1 VTDIP
6 TVLQRIGSDFPAFR
20 PDPSPA
26 KERTV
31 ASAFEKLR
39 VSPLKNTVLLDYLG
53 TRGIPSDIA
62 SRECVEVHYRMYGKW
77 YFAIGF
83 KNRKGGLEIRNP
95 YFKGAVSPK
104 DITHV
109 SHNTG
114 DRRQSSVLVF
124 EGFMDYLSYL
134 ALKKGQA
141 VPDCVVLNS
150 VTNLPKA
157 MDILRSYGQ
166 VCYFLDND
174 EVGRKAVEEIR
185 KQCGK
190 ISDKAIH
197 YLPHKDLNEFLQ
209 ERIRSER
216 MTVRQGAKNQEG

>member
-1 VTDIP
+1 M
-6 TVLQRIGSDFPAFR
+6 QRIGSDFPAFR
-20 PDPSPA
+20 PDLSPA

-31 ASAFEKLR
+31 ASAFEELR

-77 YFAIGF
+77 YFAVGF

-109 SHNTG
+109 SHNAG
-114 DRRQSSVLVF
+114 DRRHSSVLVF

-166 VCYFLDND
+166 VCCFLDND

>member
-1 VTDIP
+1 M
-6 TVLQRIGSDFPAFR
+6 RG
-20 PDPSPA
+20 
-26 KERTV
+26 
-31 ASAFEKLR
+31 
-39 VSPLKNTVLLDYLG
+39 G
-53 TRGIPSDIA
+53 TLPHARQ
-62 SRECVEVHYRMYGKW
+62 W
-77 YFAIGF
+77 YFAVGF

-150 VTNLPKA
+150 VANLPKA

-166 VCYFLDND
+166 VCCFLDND
-174 EVGRKAVEEIR
+174 EAGKKAVEEIGR
-185 KQCGK
+185 QCEK
-190 ISDKAIH
+190 VIDKAMH

-209 ERIRSER
+209 ERIKSSLADR
-216 MTVRQGAKNQEG
+216 TKLGQACG

>member
-1 VTDIP
+1 
-6 TVLQRIGSDFPAFR
+6 
-20 PDPSPA
+20 
-26 KERTV
+26 
-31 ASAFEKLR
+31 
-39 VSPLKNTVLLDYLG
+39 
-53 TRGIPSDIA
+53 
-62 SRECVEVHYRMYGKW
+62 MYGKW

-124 EGFMDYLSYL
+124 EEFMDYLSYL

-166 VCYFLDND
+166 VCCFLDND

>member
-1 VTDIP
+1 MTDIP

-20 PDPSPA
+20 PVPSPA
-26 KERTV
+26 KGRTV
-31 ASAFEKLR
+31 ASAFEELR

-62 SRECVEVHYRMYGKW
+62 SRECVEVHYRMRGKW
-77 YFAIGF
+77 YFAVGF

-104 DITHV
+104 DITYV
-109 SHNTG
+109 SHNAV

-150 VTNLPKA
+150 VANLPKA
-157 MDILRSYGQ
+157 VDILRSYGQ
-166 VCYFLDND
+166 VCCFLDND
-174 EVGRKAVEEIR
+174 EAGRKAVEEIGR
-185 KQCGK
+185 QCEK
-190 ISDKAIH
+190 VIDKAVH
-197 YLPHKDLNEFLQ
+197 YLPFKDLNEFLQ
-209 ERIRSER
+209 ERIKSSLADR
-216 MTVRQGAKNQEG
+216 MKLGQACG

>member
-1 VTDIP
+1 M
-6 TVLQRIGSDFPAFR
+6 
-20 PDPSPA
+20 
-26 KERTV
+26 
-31 ASAFEKLR
+31 ASAFEELR

-62 SRECVEVHYRMYGKW
+62 SRECVEVHYRMRGNGISRSVSKT
-77 YFAIGF
+77 G
-83 KNRKGGLEIRNP
+83 RGGLEIRNP

-150 VTNLPKA
+150 VANLPKA

-166 VCYFLDND
+166 VCCFLDND
-174 EVGRKAVEEIR
+174 EAGKKAVEEIGR
-185 KQCGK
+185 QCEK
-190 ISDKAIH
+190 VIDKAMH

-209 ERIRSER
+209 ERIKSSLADR
-216 MTVRQGAKNQEG
+216 TKLGQACG